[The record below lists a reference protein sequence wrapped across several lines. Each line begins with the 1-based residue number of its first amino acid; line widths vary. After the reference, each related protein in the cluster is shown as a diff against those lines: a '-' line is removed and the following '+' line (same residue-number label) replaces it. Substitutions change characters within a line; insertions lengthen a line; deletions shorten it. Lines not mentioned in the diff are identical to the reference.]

1 MKGLQLSDDDFR
13 RLSLFVH
20 RECGINLHEGKREL
34 IRARLSKRIRLLN
47 LSGFGAYY
55 NYLVNDLSGVE
66 RREMLNAISTN
77 LTSFFREPRHF
88 IFMRDVFFPEFL
100 RQKERDLNIWSSG
113 CSTGEEPYSIAIC
126 CLEAIG
132 AAPYPLCRILATDI
146 STDVLEKA
154 DAGIYPESNVRHLGA
169 PIIKK
174 YFKKGVNCWTGRVKV
189 KENLRRMIEFN
200 YLNLIDACPF
210 ENQFHI
216 IFCRNVMIYFQ
227 KKMQEQLVQSYFRAL
242 RKGGY
247 LFIGHSETLMGKD
260 HAFSY
265 IMPTIYRK
273 PCNRAGGRH
282 EK

>member
-34 IRARLSKRIRLLN
+34 IRARLSKRIRSLE

-55 NYLVNDLSGVE
+55 NFLVNDPSGVE

-88 IFMRDVFFPEFL
+88 TFMRDVFFPDFQK
-100 RQKERDLNIWSSG
+100 RKERELHIWSSG
-113 CSTGEEPYSIAIC
+113 CSTGEEAYSIAIS
-126 CLEAIG
+126 CLEFLGDCGQA
-132 AAPYPLCRILATDI
+132 LCHILATDI
-146 STDVLEKA
+146 STDVLER
-154 DAGIYPESNVRHLGA
+154 AGSGVYAETGVRHIET
-169 PIIKK
+169 PIMKK
-174 YFKKGVNCWTGRVKV
+174 YFKKGINQWAGHVKV
-189 KENLRRMIEFN
+189 KEILRRMVDFD

-210 ENQFHI
+210 ENRFHI

-227 KKMQEQLVQSYFRAL
+227 KAMQEQLVQNYFRAL
-242 RKGGY
+242 KEGGY

-260 HAFSY
+260 HSFNY
-265 IMPTIYRK
+265 IMPTIYQK
-273 PCNRAGGRH
+273 PYNRTD
-282 EK
+282 